1 LQCLDDTARAALV
14 FSQPAYKGLASEQLG
29 TRVVRTG
36 PRPCPSFLMHHHPP
50 RATRRP
56 NPAVPQYIKM
66 VVNLFFSPA
75 ATVRVEPA
83 RRAAEAPRCLCAR
96 TGGGRLFFLPLSFN
110 LGCSNCPCVLFFIQC
125 IEIAGGGCARRGRA
139 RRDYMNSGAWPEP
152 SVLRIQRAAV
162 VSGCAGVGSRRCSR
176 RAASRGAGHSQ

>member
-1 LQCLDDTARAALV
+1 VLLQCLDDTARAALV

-50 RATRRP
+50 WATRRP

-75 ATVRVEPA
+75 ARVRVEPA
-83 RRAAEAPRCLCAR
+83 RRAAEALRCLCAR
-96 TGGGRLFFLPLSFN
+96 TGGGRLFFSPFLSTWGVATVHAFYSLFN
-110 LGCSNCPCVLFFIQC
+110 VSRLLEGAALV
-125 IEIAGGGCARRGRA
+125 AG
-139 RRDYMNSGAWPEP
+139 E
-152 SVLRIQRAAV
+152 L
-162 VSGCAGVGSRRCSR
+162 VGII
-176 RAASRGAGHSQ
+176 